1 VLLCILAH
9 RYDDCL
15 DNDDMNEQL
24 SSIVIERVAKSSARS
39 GSDQFVAQ
47 PNQSNSS
54 KSDDLIAG
62 LTCVQEFVE
71 NNACDKKRWNAMQT
85 RCQLKRVEEL
95 SDGYLKGH
103 VEAGNCNAEL
113 WDELVRRTANPHLR

>member
-1 VLLCILAH
+1 VLTGD
-9 RYDDCL
+9 DDCL
-15 DNDDMNEQL
+15 DNDDMNEKL
-24 SSIVIERVAKSSARS
+24 SSLVIESKAS
-39 GSDQFVAQ
+39 GTSGNFGDFVAQ

-54 KSDDLIAG
+54 QSDDLISG

-71 NNACDKKRWNAMQT
+71 KNVCDERRWATMER
-85 RCQLKRVEEL
+85 RCNLARVEEL
-95 SDGYLKGH
+95 SDGYLQGH